1 MRVSKKIL
9 MSLTSLIIFYSGG
22 TITLATITEGSATS
36 EGNIA
41 IGKTS
46 KSQGRDSVAIGEK
59 AEVSD
64 EAGNATKNG
73 NAGIAIG
80 YGAKVK
86 VKTNGTEGNPDR
98 FASIAIGNESVTTGR
113 NAMAFGYNSKVSGSD
128 SISIG
133 VSSKTTGNRSVSLGR
148 SSNAEG
154 VTSLALGTEAKA
166 KGESSTAIG
175 YTAKSE
181 GDYSISLGYGT
192 KAKTD
197 SSISIGYSA
206 SSEGNKAIAIGF
218 YSKAAADDSMAI
230 GKSAKAYHKQSVA
243 LGYGGATIEDN
254 TISVAYKDP
263 TLAPSKQTILY
274 RKIVGLADGV
284 NDHDAVN
291 VSQLKG
297 LESSLI
303 SKINAFSMT
312 EVKAN
317 AGISSAMAMAAL
329 PQPTGKGI
337 SLGASVGMYMGQTS
351 YALGVSGTEGNV
363 RYNINTSLTSKAN
376 VGFSAGIGYTFKE
389 KEEIKETNE
398 VKLLKSEINNLN
410 ETIKQLLN
418 RIEKLEQK

>member
-1 MRVSKKIL
+1 MRVSKKITKL
-9 MSLTSLIIFYSGG
+9 SILSLVLTSS
-22 TITLATITEGSATS
+22 ITWATIPEGDTS
-36 EGNIA
+36 GSIDGLA
-41 IGKTS
+41 IGQDSVSENMESVAVGIRS
-46 KSQGRDSVAIGEK
+46 KAKGWEAVSIGIDSEALENRAVAIGGSSK
-59 AEVSD
+59 ALKKYAISLGDSSRAEEVNTIALGSGAMSFK
-64 EAGNATKNG
+64 EGAISLGSRAIAEGVKSL
-73 NAGIAIG
+73 AIG
-80 YGAKVK
+80 Y
-86 VKTNGTEGNPDR
+86 
-98 FASIAIGNESVTTGR
+98 
-113 NAMAFGYNSKVSGSD
+113 
-128 SISIG
+128 
-133 VSSKTTGNRSVSLGR
+133 SSR
-148 SSNAEG
+148 
-154 VTSLALGTEAKA
+154 TEA
-166 KGESSTAIG
+166 
-175 YTAKSE
+175 
-181 GDYSISLGYGT
+181 DYS
-192 KAKTD
+192 
-197 SSISIGYSA
+197 
-206 SSEGNKAIAIGF
+206 
-218 YSKAAADDSMAI
+218 
-230 GKSAKAYHKQSVA
+230 QA
-243 LGYGGATIEDN
+243 LGYGARTIHNKSVSLEEN
-254 TISVAYKDP
+254 TISVAYKNPDIAIANQP
-263 TLAPSKQTILY
+263 EKPFY

-297 LESSLI
+297 LENSLI
-303 SKINAFSMT
+303 SKFNAFSMT

>member
-1 MRVSKKIL
+1 MRVSKKITKL
-9 MSLTSLIIFYSGG
+9 SILSLVLTSSITWATIPEGDTSRSIDGLAIGQDSVSENMESVAVGIRSKAKGWEAVSIGIDSEALENRAVAIGGSSKALKKYAISLGDSSRAEEVNTIALGSGAMSFKEGAISLG
-22 TITLATITEGSATS
+22 TRAITEGV
-36 EGNIA
+36 
-41 IGKTS
+41 
-46 KSQGRDSVAIGEK
+46 KSL
-59 AEVSD
+59 
-64 EAGNATKNG
+64 
-73 NAGIAIG
+73 AIG
-80 YGAKVK
+80 Y
-86 VKTNGTEGNPDR
+86 
-98 FASIAIGNESVTTGR
+98 
-113 NAMAFGYNSKVSGSD
+113 
-128 SISIG
+128 
-133 VSSKTTGNRSVSLGR
+133 SSR
-148 SSNAEG
+148 
-154 VTSLALGTEAKA
+154 TEA
-166 KGESSTAIG
+166 
-175 YTAKSE
+175 
-181 GDYSISLGYGT
+181 DYSQALGYGART
-192 KAKTD
+192 
-197 SSISIGYSA
+197 IH
-206 SSEGNKAIAIGF
+206 NK
-218 YSKAAADDSMAI
+218 
-230 GKSAKAYHKQSVA
+230 SVA
-243 LGYGGATIEDN
+243 LGYGAVSLEEN

-263 TLAPSKQTILY
+263 DIAIANQPEKPFY

-297 LESSLI
+297 LENSLI
-303 SKINAFSMT
+303 SKFNAFSMT

>member
-1 MRVSKKIL
+1 MRVSKKITKL
-9 MSLTSLIIFYSGG
+9 SILSLVLTSS
-22 TITLATITEGSATS
+22 ITWATIPEGDTS
-36 EGNIA
+36 RSIDGLA
-41 IGKTS
+41 IGQDSVSENMESVAVGIRS
-46 KSQGRDSVAIGEK
+46 KAKGWEAVSIGIDSEALENRAVAIGGSSK
-59 AEVSD
+59 ALKKYAISLGDSSRAEEVNTIALGSGAMSFK
-64 EAGNATKNG
+64 EGAISLGTRAIAEGVKSL
-73 NAGIAIG
+73 AIG
-80 YGAKVK
+80 Y
-86 VKTNGTEGNPDR
+86 
-98 FASIAIGNESVTTGR
+98 
-113 NAMAFGYNSKVSGSD
+113 
-128 SISIG
+128 
-133 VSSKTTGNRSVSLGR
+133 SSR
-148 SSNAEG
+148 
-154 VTSLALGTEAKA
+154 TEA
-166 KGESSTAIG
+166 
-175 YTAKSE
+175 
-181 GDYSISLGYGT
+181 DYSQALGYGART
-192 KAKTD
+192 
-197 SSISIGYSA
+197 IH
-206 SSEGNKAIAIGF
+206 NK
-218 YSKAAADDSMAI
+218 
-230 GKSAKAYHKQSVA
+230 SVA
-243 LGYGGATIEDN
+243 LGYGAVSLEEN

-263 TLAPSKQTILY
+263 DIAIANQPEKPFY

-297 LESSLI
+297 LENSLI
-303 SKINAFSMT
+303 SKFNAFSMT

-329 PQPTGKGI
+329 PQPTRKGI

>member
-1 MRVSKKIL
+1 MRVSKKITKL
-9 MSLTSLIIFYSGG
+9 SILSLVLTSS
-22 TITLATITEGSATS
+22 ITWATIPEGDTS
-36 EGNIA
+36 GSIDGLA
-41 IGKTS
+41 IGQDSVSENMESVAVGIRS
-46 KSQGRDSVAIGEK
+46 KAKGWEAVSIGIDSEALENRAVAIGGSSK
-59 AEVSD
+59 ALKKYAISLGDSSRAEEVNTIALGSGAMSFK
-64 EAGNATKNG
+64 EGAISLGTRAIAEGVKSL
-73 NAGIAIG
+73 AIG
-80 YGAKVK
+80 Y
-86 VKTNGTEGNPDR
+86 
-98 FASIAIGNESVTTGR
+98 
-113 NAMAFGYNSKVSGSD
+113 
-128 SISIG
+128 
-133 VSSKTTGNRSVSLGR
+133 SSR
-148 SSNAEG
+148 
-154 VTSLALGTEAKA
+154 TEA
-166 KGESSTAIG
+166 
-175 YTAKSE
+175 
-181 GDYSISLGYGT
+181 DYSQ
-192 KAKTD
+192 A
-197 SSISIGYSA
+197 
-206 SSEGNKAIAIGF
+206 E
-218 YSKAAADDSMAI
+218 
-230 GKSAKAYHKQSVA
+230 
-243 LGYGGATIEDN
+243 N
-254 TISVAYKDP
+254 TISVAYKNPDIAIANQP
-263 TLAPSKQTILY
+263 EKPFY

-297 LESSLI
+297 LENSLI
-303 SKINAFSMT
+303 SKFNAFSMT

>member
-1 MRVSKKIL
+1 
-9 MSLTSLIIFYSGG
+9 
-22 TITLATITEGSATS
+22 
-36 EGNIA
+36 
-41 IGKTS
+41 
-46 KSQGRDSVAIGEK
+46 
-59 AEVSD
+59 
-64 EAGNATKNG
+64 
-73 NAGIAIG
+73 
-80 YGAKVK
+80 
-86 VKTNGTEGNPDR
+86 
-98 FASIAIGNESVTTGR
+98 
-113 NAMAFGYNSKVSGSD
+113 
-128 SISIG
+128 
-133 VSSKTTGNRSVSLGR
+133 
-148 SSNAEG
+148 
-154 VTSLALGTEAKA
+154 
-166 KGESSTAIG
+166 
-175 YTAKSE
+175 
-181 GDYSISLGYGT
+181 
-192 KAKTD
+192 
-197 SSISIGYSA
+197 
-206 SSEGNKAIAIGF
+206 
-218 YSKAAADDSMAI
+218 MAI

-297 LESSLI
+297 LENSLI
-303 SKINAFSMT
+303 SKFNAFSMT

>member
-1 MRVSKKIL
+1 MRVSKKITKL
-9 MSLTSLIIFYSGG
+9 SILSLVLTSS
-22 TITLATITEGSATS
+22 ITWATIPEGDTS
-36 EGNIA
+36 GSIDGLA
-41 IGKTS
+41 IGQDSVSENMESVAVGIRS
-46 KSQGRDSVAIGEK
+46 KAKGWEAVSIGIDSEALENRAVAIGGSSK
-59 AEVSD
+59 ALKKYAISLGDSSRAEEVNTIALGSGAMSFK
-64 EAGNATKNG
+64 EGAISLGTRAIAEGVKSL
-73 NAGIAIG
+73 AIG
-80 YGAKVK
+80 Y
-86 VKTNGTEGNPDR
+86 
-98 FASIAIGNESVTTGR
+98 
-113 NAMAFGYNSKVSGSD
+113 
-128 SISIG
+128 
-133 VSSKTTGNRSVSLGR
+133 SSR
-148 SSNAEG
+148 
-154 VTSLALGTEAKA
+154 TEADDSQA
-166 KGESSTAIG
+166 
-175 YTAKSE
+175 
-181 GDYSISLGYGT
+181 LGYGART
-192 KAKTD
+192 
-197 SSISIGYSA
+197 IH
-206 SSEGNKAIAIGF
+206 NK
-218 YSKAAADDSMAI
+218 
-230 GKSAKAYHKQSVA
+230 SVA
-243 LGYGGATIEDN
+243 LGYGAVSLEEN
-254 TISVAYKDP
+254 TISVAYKNPDIAIANQP
-263 TLAPSKQTILY
+263 EKPFY

-297 LESSLI
+297 LENSLI
-303 SKINAFSMT
+303 SKFNAFSMT